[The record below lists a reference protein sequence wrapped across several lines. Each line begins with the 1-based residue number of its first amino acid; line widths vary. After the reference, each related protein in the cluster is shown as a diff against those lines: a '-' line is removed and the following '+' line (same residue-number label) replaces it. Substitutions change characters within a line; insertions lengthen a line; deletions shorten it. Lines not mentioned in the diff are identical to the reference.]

1 MARARA
7 ERTRSKSAI
16 LEDITQGMER
26 LQSFI
31 PQIEDLGRDGFP
43 YLEGARARTE
53 LQLKECIKK
62 TFGEKSPEFQT
73 YRQHRLSVDTPA
85 DTKQTVALLKNLI
98 AALEDKK
105 LELQGLKP
113 PPPSVEMPPPSPP
126 TTRPQMT
133 LVPPSTTTA
142 QVTITPAAPA
152 TPPPITMS
160 VALTTNLDMA
170 QPLTGSQASSSG
182 PASAPVP
189 MSDPISTQPNSS
201 GQPAVPV
208 SSPQSELKGA
218 PSEISPLV
226 TAPVAPPVE
235 RIVPPVAE
243 PAQAPARAQ
252 APAPATAPLPEVQ
265 LPPPAVTVIQETK
278 TAQPVELM
286 SSLKPQ
292 STVTA
297 SSTNDPVDIVKS
309 LCRRFHMVARQLRLR
324 GEYRAT
330 LDVEDELDAQDL
342 LHGLLRLHFDDIET
356 TEWLPSYSN
365 GIPRIMFLL
374 NDSRLAVMVKKTR
387 TGLNTKDLT
396 EQLRIDVEHSRTLKR
411 CSTLLCF
418 VYDPEGRI
426 GNPRGLETDLISI
439 SDQMTVD
446 VYVAPK

>member
-7 ERTRSKSAI
+7 ERTRSKTAI
-16 LEDITQGMER
+16 LEDIAQGMER

-98 AALEDKK
+98 AALEDKR

-113 PPPSVEMPPPSPP
+113 PPSSVEVPPPPP

-152 TPPPITMS
+152 TPPPIMMS

-170 QPLTGSQASSSG
+170 QPSAGSQSPTSG
-182 PASAPVP
+182 PASAPTPVP
-189 MSDPISTQPNSS
+189 VPTRTQQDTF
-201 GQPAVPV
+201 GQPAVLV
-208 SSPQSELKGA
+208 SPPQTEQKDA
-218 PSEISPLV
+218 PSEISPRV
-226 TAPVAPPVE
+226 AVPVAPAAE
-235 RIVPPVAE
+235 RIAPPAAE
-243 PAQAPARAQ
+243 PAQAPGRAQ
-252 APAPATAPLPEVQ
+252 APATAPLPEVQ
-265 LPPPAVTVIQETK
+265 MPPPVVAVVQETK
-278 TAQPVELM
+278 TAQPVEPM
-286 SSLKPQ
+286 PHLKPQ
-292 STVTA
+292 STVAA

-309 LCRRFHMVARQLRLR
+309 LCKRFHMVARQLRLR

-365 GIPRIMFLL
+365 GTPRIMFLL

-387 TGLNTKDLT
+387 TGLSTKDLT
-396 EQLRIDVEHSRTLKR
+396 EQLRIDVEHSQTLKR

>member
-7 ERTRSKSAI
+7 ERTRSKTAI
-16 LEDITQGMER
+16 LEDLAQGMER

-113 PPPSVEMPPPSPP
+113 PPSSVEVPPPPPPP

-133 LVPPSTTTA
+133 LVPSSMTTA

-152 TPPPITMS
+152 TPPPMTMS

-170 QPLTGSQASSSG
+170 QPSAGSQASSSG
-182 PASAPVP
+182 PASAPVTVP
-189 MSDPISTQPNSS
+189 ESMRTQPNVS
-201 GQPAVPV
+201 GEAAVPV
-208 SSPQSELKGA
+208 SPPQPDRKDA
-218 PSEISPLV
+218 PPEISPQA
-226 TAPVAPPVE
+226 TAPVAPIAE
-235 RIVPPVAE
+235 RIVPPAAE

-252 APAPATAPLPEVQ
+252 AQAAAPLSEVQ
-265 LPPPAVTVIQETK
+265 TPPPVVAVVQETK
-278 TAQPVELM
+278 IAQPVEPM
-286 SSLKPQ
+286 PHLKPQ
-292 STVTA
+292 STVEA
-297 SSTNDPVDIVKS
+297 SSANDPVDIVKS
-309 LCRRFHMVARQLRLR
+309 LCKRFHMVARQLRLR

-365 GIPRIMFLL
+365 GTPRIMFLL

-387 TGLNTKDLT
+387 TGLTTKDLT